1 MENVLKQEKSKSH
14 KEFEKLLSEDL
25 SNRKFKESE
34 ICSATVTKVGTKY
47 IECDLGLK
55 SESFI
60 PISEFYNEKKQ
71 ISVGDKIDV
80 LLCRIE
86 NSMGEVEVSFQ
97 RAKQARSWQK
107 MLDNHRNKKDI
118 MGIAVGKVRGGFC
131 VSANGAMCF
140 LPNSQASN
148 KPQKNY
154 DELFK
159 NQSLGLLSGTPPHAD
174 MENS

>member
-1 MENVLKQEKSKSH
+1 METVLKEKSKSH

-107 MLDNHRNKKDI
+107 MLDNHRIK
-118 MGIAVGKVRGGFC
+118 
-131 VSANGAMCF
+131 
-140 LPNSQASN
+140 
-148 KPQKNY
+148 
-154 DELFK
+154 
-159 NQSLGLLSGTPPHAD
+159 
-174 MENS
+174 